1 MAAKAVVVS
10 REKIFE
16 KLTALQ
22 VPLPK
27 RVNTKKN
34 MPVNF
39 FQYFLPNALRSM
51 GCGVGDITE
60 NGINRTLS

>member
-34 MPVNF
+34 GSVRETRWF
-39 FQYFLPNALRSM
+39 
-51 GCGVGDITE
+51 
-60 NGINRTLS
+60 